1 MEHGDGE
8 NTVSIR
14 RGSQEDVKDIVYV
27 MEEAV
32 RSMERPEWFVSDDE
46 TFIREHIEK
55 KGFIMV
61 AERQIGEEG
70 PEAEAAPL
78 VPLASFAPFTPFTPF
93 TPRIGAFLIV
103 KFPGLS
109 EKNLGRTL
117 DMSEEELLK
126 AAHMESSAV
135 LPSWRGM
142 GLQKRLMEA
151 AEKELLGGPHTL
163 LMATV
168 HPENR
173 FSLENFLRE
182 GYEVKAT
189 VRRYGGLLRHVLL
202 KDVSKVHMSISKDQS
217 RDISRNRGIKSEMA
231 GQQQREWEKKQK
243 KTGDTADLN

>member
-1 MEHGDGE
+1 MEHRE
-8 NTVSIR
+8 NAVSIR
-14 RGSQEDVKDIVYV
+14 RGCQEDVKDIVYV

-55 KGFIMV
+55 KGFTMV
-61 AERQIGEEG
+61 AERQIGEND
-70 PEAEAAPL
+70 PEAETAPL
-78 VPLASFAPFTPFTPF
+78 VPFAPFTS
-93 TPRIGAFLIV
+93 RIGAFLIV

-109 EKNLGRTL
+109 EKNLGHIL
-117 DMSEEELLK
+117 GMPNEQLLK
-126 AAHMESSAV
+126 VAHMESAAV

-142 GLQKRLMEA
+142 GLQGRLLKA
-151 AEKELLGGPHTL
+151 AEKELLGGPHTR

-168 HPENR
+168 HPDNR

-202 KDVSKVHMSISKDQS
+202 KDVSKVHMGISEDQNG
-217 RDISRNRGIKSEMA
+217 DIP
-231 GQQQREWEKKQK
+231 KK
-243 KTGDTADLN
+243 

>member
-1 MEHGDGE
+1 MEHRE
-8 NTVSIR
+8 NAVSIR
-14 RGSQEDVKDIVYV
+14 RGCQEDVKDIVYV

-32 RSMERPEWFVSDDE
+32 RSMERPEWFVSDNE
-46 TFIREHIEK
+46 TFIRE
-55 KGFIMV
+55 
-61 AERQIGEEG
+61 QIGEDD
-70 PEAEAAPL
+70 PEAETAPL
-78 VPLASFAPFTPFTPF
+78 VPFAPFTS
-93 TPRIGAFLIV
+93 RIGAFLIV

-109 EKNLGRTL
+109 EKNLGHIL
-117 DMSEEELLK
+117 GMPNEQLLK
-126 AAHMESSAV
+126 VAHMESAAV

-142 GLQKRLMEA
+142 GLQGRLLKA

-202 KDVSKVHMSISKDQS
+202 KDVSKVHMGISEDQNG
-217 RDISRNRGIKSEMA
+217 DIP
-231 GQQQREWEKKQK
+231 KK
-243 KTGDTADLN
+243 